1 MAQLTLDEMVALRL
15 SRRDVLKLGAAT
27 GLAGLLGI
35 SQSACTAMG
44 DARIAAPTLGFKPV
58 PVSNAD
64 TVVVPEGYT
73 SQVFFAWGDP
83 ISDGPAFKPDASNT
97 ADEQALQAGMH
108 HDGMDF
114 FPLPL
119 GSSNP
124 DHGLLVVNHEYLD
137 QRLLYP
143 DRMKTW
149 TAEKLRKAQNAIGV
163 SVIEVKRDNN
173 NWQVVRPSKY
183 ARRITSLTPISI
195 GGPARGSALMQTAT
209 DPTGVEVIG
218 TMENCANGFTPWGT
232 YLTCEENIH
241 NHFARPSGNSSVR
254 QTRYLVPKR
263 NGYRWNE
270 FDERFDVDKH
280 PNEFHRFGWIVEID
294 PFDPQSKPVK
304 RTALGRCFHESA
316 FHTLAPDGRVVI
328 YTGDDTAF
336 EYIYKFVSRDA
347 YNPKDRAANRDLLDH
362 GTLYAGKFNED
373 GSGSWLPLVHG
384 QNGLTAANGFADQA
398 DVMVHARFAGDQVG
412 ATKMDRPEWIVIHP
426 KTGEV
431 YASLTYN
438 KERGAIGKPGK
449 DAANP
454 RDNNMFGQIIRWREA
469 SSNAASTTF
478 NWDLFVIVGDPAHPD
493 PVQRGNGKGDAFACP
508 DTLRFAPDG
517 TLWICTDL
525 GGYPGR
531 GGYINFGN
539 NQLLAVD
546 GTSGHVR
553 RFLTGP
559 RGCEITGLTFTPDGK
574 TAFLNI
580 QHPGEFTEARD
591 KDPISNWPS
600 GKAGALPRSAT
611 IVITKDGGGLIG
623 S

>member
-1 MAQLTLDEMVALRL
+1 MTQPTLDEIVALRL
-15 SRRDVLKLGAAT
+15 SRRNVLKLGAAT
-27 GLAGLLGI
+27 GFTGLLGI
-35 SQSACTAMG
+35 SQSACSAIG
-44 DARIAAPTLGFKPV
+44 DARNAAPVLGFRPV
-58 PVSNAD
+58 PISNSD

-73 SQVFFAWGDP
+73 SRVFFAWGDP

-108 HDGMDF
+108 HDGMNF

-119 GSSNP
+119 GSSNA

-143 DRMKTW
+143 DRMTTW

-163 SVIEVKRDNN
+163 SVIEVKREGGK
-173 NWQVVRPSKY
+173 WQVVRPSKF
-183 ARRITSLTPISI
+183 ARRITSVTPASI
-195 GGPARGSALMQTAT
+195 GGPARGSALMQTAA
-209 DPTGVEVIG
+209 DPQGVEVLG
-218 TMENCANGFTPWGT
+218 TNENCANGFTPWGT
-232 YLTCEENIH
+232 YLACEENIQ
-241 NHFARPSGNSSVR
+241 NHFAMPSGKITPR
-254 QTRYLVPKR
+254 QARYGLTVR
-263 NGYRWNE
+263 NGYRWYE
-270 FDERFDVDKH
+270 FDERFDTGKH
-280 PNEFHRFGWIVEID
+280 PNEFNRYGWVVEID
-294 PFDPQSKPVK
+294 PFDPRSKPVK

-316 FHTLAPDGRVVI
+316 FHALTPDGRVVI

-347 YNPKDRAANRDLLDH
+347 YNPNDRAANRDLLDH
-362 GTLYAGKFNED
+362 GTLYAGKFNDD
-373 GSGSWLPLVHG
+373 GSGSWLPMVHG

-398 DVMVHARFAGDQVG
+398 DVLVHARFAGDQVG

-431 YASLTYN
+431 YGSLTFN
-438 KERGAIGKPGK
+438 TQRGAEGKPGR

-454 RDNNMFGQIIRWREA
+454 RDTNMFGQIIRWREA
-469 SSNAASTTF
+469 KANAASTTF
-478 NWDLFVIVGDPAHPD
+478 NWDLFVIAGDPAHPH
-493 PVQRGNGKGDAFACP
+493 PAQRGNIKGDAFACP

-517 TLWICTDL
+517 TLWIGTDVD
-525 GGYPGR
+525 GPGR
-531 GGYINFGN
+531 GDYANLGN

-546 GTSGHVR
+546 GGSGQVR

-580 QHPGEFTEARD
+580 QHPGEFSEARD
-591 KDPISNWPS
+591 KNPISNWPS
-600 GKAGALPRSAT
+600 GEADALPRSAT
-611 IVITKDGGGLIG
+611 IVITKDDGGLIG